1 MLAVIECGSKQYLI
15 EEGTII
21 DVESLNSDNGKLTL
35 DKVLMLNDG
44 KSTQIGQPFL
54 SNVSVK
60 AEVLEDFLE
69 TQKKLFLN
77 LKEKLGIKKLKLDKI
92 TAGLKFLKLKL
103 KSKIVYLHR
112 S

>member
-60 AEVLEDFLE
+60 AEVLEDFRDSKE
-69 TQKKLFLN
+69 VVFKFKRKTGYKKTQGHRQN
-77 LKEKLGIKKLKLDKI
+77 YSRLKI
-92 TAGLKFLKLKL
+92 
-103 KSKIVYLHR
+103 SKIEVKK
-112 S
+112 